1 MNPFLFL
8 TIKPL
13 ENNNIIYMTTG
24 QIFLYALIALLVF
37 YVIRKFLLIKS
48 IKHYS
53 AQEASQKIKSERNVV
68 LLDVRTETERK
79 QGSIRGSF
87 HVPLTSLG
95 SSENELKKFK
105 NAEIICYCRTGNRS
119 LNAAAKLK
127 KLGFNASNLR
137 GGIIRWNAAGLR

>member
-1 MNPFLFL
+1 
-8 TIKPL
+8 
-13 ENNNIIYMTTG
+13 MTTE
-24 QIFLYALIALLVF
+24 QIFLYALIALIAF
-37 YVIRKFLLIKS
+37 YIIRKILLVKS

-68 LLDVRTETERK
+68 LLDVRTDTERK
-79 QGSIRGSF
+79 QGSIRGSY
-87 HVPLTSLG
+87 HIPLPSLG
-95 SSENELKKFK
+95 SKENELKKFK

-127 KLGFNASNLR
+127 KLGFNVANLR